1 MQRRPEPE
9 ELMDEPAQARAYAEA
24 DFSEPNTLFVELL
37 ERLAGGRLAGRFL
50 DLGCGPADIPLRL
63 LARHDA
69 LHVDAVDGARAM
81 LDLARAALDRSPRLR
96 GRLTL
101 RCEHLPLHGPAV
113 AAYDGVVSN
122 SLLHHLADPATL
134 WQTVLAAARPGAG
147 VLVMDLHRP
156 DSPDS
161 VDDLVARYADG
172 APTVLRE
179 DFRNSLY
186 AAYTVDEIRAQ
197 LARAGLDFLD
207 VARVSDR
214 HVAVSGRLPD

>member
-1 MQRRPEPE
+1 
-9 ELMDEPAQARAYAEA
+9 MDQPAQARAYADA
-24 DFSEPNTLFVELL
+24 DFSEANGLFVDLL
-37 ERLAGGRLAGRFL
+37 EQLGGGPLRGRFL

-63 LARHDA
+63 LARHEA

-81 LDLARAALDRSPRLR
+81 LDLAEVALARSPHLR
-96 GRLTL
+96 GRLAL
-101 RCEHLPLHGPAV
+101 RCEYLPLAEVVSPV
-113 AAYDGVVSN
+113 YDGILSN

-156 DSPDS
+156 DNPAA

-172 APTVLRE
+172 APSVLRD

-186 AAYTVDEIRAQ
+186 ASYTVDEIRAQ
-197 LARAGLDFLD
+197 LAHAGLDFLD

-214 HVAVSGRLPD
+214 HVAISGHIPD

>member
-1 MQRRPEPE
+1 MQRQPEPE

-24 DFSEPNTLFVELL
+24 DFSEPNSLFVELL
-37 ERLAGGRLAGRFL
+37 ERLAGGRLEGRFL

-69 LHVDAVDGARAM
+69 LHIDAVDGARAM
-81 LDLARAALDRSPRLR
+81 LDLAEAALERSPQLR

-101 RCEHLPLHGPAV
+101 RRDYLPLPGPATT
-113 AAYDGVVSN
+113 AYDGIVSN

-134 WQTVLAAARPGAG
+134 WQTVAEAARPGAG

-156 DSPDS
+156 DDPAA
-161 VDDLVARYADG
+161 VDDLVTRHASD
-172 APTVLRE
+172 APTVLRN

-214 HVAVSGRLPD
+214 HVAVSGRLPA